1 GGKAMESVLNIILFI
16 LSVFIIIIIGMQGAK
31 SEDASSAI
39 MGGSSDSK
47 LFAESKDRGIDL
59 FLNRATII
67 AAVSF
72 FVLVITIWV
81 LK

>member
-1 GGKAMESVLNIILFI
+1 MESVLNIILFI

>member
-1 GGKAMESVLNIILFI
+1 
-16 LSVFIIIIIGMQGAK
+16 MQGAK

-67 AAVSF
+67 SAVAF
-72 FVLVITIWV
+72 FVIVIAIWV
-81 LK
+81 I

>member
-1 GGKAMESVLNIILFI
+1 METALNIILFV
-16 LSVFIIIIIGMQGAK
+16 LSIFIIIIIGMQGAK

-47 LFAESKDRGIDL
+47 LFTESKDRGIDL

-67 AAVSF
+67 SATAF
-72 FVLVITIWV
+72 FVLVIAIWV
-81 LK
+81 IK

>member
-1 GGKAMESVLNIILFI
+1 MEAALNIILFI
-16 LSVFIIIIIGMQGAK
+16 LSIFIIVLVGMQGSK

-67 AAVSF
+67 SAISF
-72 FVLVITIWV
+72 FVLVIAIWV
-81 LK
+81 IK

>member
-1 GGKAMESVLNIILFI
+1 MESALNILLFI
-16 LSVFIIIIIGMQGAK
+16 LSIFIIIIVGMQGAK

-59 FLNRATII
+59 FLNRATVIS
-67 AAVSF
+67 AVLF
-72 FVLVITIWV
+72 FVLVIAIWV
-81 LK
+81 I

>member
-1 GGKAMESVLNIILFI
+1 MESALNIILFI
-16 LSVFIIIIIGMQGAK
+16 LSIFIIVIIGMQGAK

-47 LFAESKDRGIDL
+47 LFSESKDRGIDL

-67 AAVSF
+67 ASVAF